1 MDVTTSDSVTPKRWS
16 FEVCA
21 EGARACR
28 IAEEGGATRVELCA
42 RLDVGGV
49 TPSVDLIQECVA
61 ATSLPVHGMVRPRG
75 GSFVYSNSE
84 FAEMEDSVRMAR
96 GLGLRGVVF
105 GLLLENGSVDVA
117 RTSALVALAKAEGL
131 EVTFHRAIDEATLI
145 FEALEDAIAC
155 GVNRILTSGGAVDVV
170 RGAETLVDMQRRA
183 AGRVVVAAGGGV
195 RVSNVP
201 LLVEMGLLDL
211 HGTLTTDGAVR
222 AEDVRAVVG
231 ALSAQPGLERRY

>member
-1 MDVTTSDSVTPKRWS
+1 MDVATGDSVTPMHWS

-21 EGARACR
+21 ESARACR

-49 TPSVDLIQECVA
+49 TPSVQLIQECVA

-105 GLLLENGSVDVA
+105 GLLLENGSVDIA
-117 RTSALVALAKAEGL
+117 RTSSLVALAKADGL
-131 EVTFHRAIDEATLI
+131 EVTFHRAIDEASLI

-155 GVNRILTSGGAVDVV
+155 DVHRILTSGGVVDVIH
-170 RGAETLVDMQRRA
+170 GADTLVEMRRRS

-211 HGTLTTDGAVR
+211 HGTLAANGAVR
-222 AEDVRAVVG
+222 AKDVRAVVE
-231 ALSAQPGLERRY
+231 ALHAGVQGPVRP